1 MATVKVILRKDKI
14 NEKTNLAPLFIR
26 IIKDRKSKFISLG
39 VKVDPKFWNEEKM
52 CIKKGFNN
60 YIELNN
66 FILHKRSE
74 AEKISLELEANT
86 SKVTTSTITKQL
98 KGKKPKN
105 FFQYADDKM
114 LELKNKHS
122 YGTILAYQVYL
133 NKLEAY
139 CGNRNLEFNDIDLD
153 FIKAYEKYL
162 YEKLGNNSG
171 TVLVAFKIIK
181 IMFNFAINEDLISL
195 NQYPFRKYSFKK
207 PITNKNYLNEDQFKE
222 VLNYDV
228 SKLKQNEIHYDM
240 FIFACYA
247 GGLRFSDV
255 VELKWIDFLPKEQYI
270 VKVIQKTKRKH
281 QFKLPQKAISII
293 EKYRRNEYK
302 STDFIFPLLKDDF
315 DYSKT
320 QEYLFKD
327 TAKYNTL
334 TNQTL
339 NKIGKELKL
348 PFPLTFHTSRHTFAT
363 RALNKG
369 MRIEHVSKILD
380 HTNISITQIY
390 AKIINKEL
398 DKAMDIMD
406 E

>member
-1 MATVKVILRKDKI
+1 
-14 NEKTNLAPLFIR
+14 
-26 IIKDRKSKFISLG
+26 
-39 VKVDPKFWNEEKM
+39 
-52 CIKKGFNN
+52 
-60 YIELNN
+60 
-66 FILHKRSE
+66 
-74 AEKISLELEANT
+74 
-86 SKVTTSTITKQL
+86 
-98 KGKKPKN
+98 
-105 FFQYADDKM
+105 
-114 LELKNKHS
+114 
-122 YGTILAYQVYL
+122 
-133 NKLEAY
+133 
-139 CGNRNLEFNDIDLD
+139 
-153 FIKAYEKYL
+153 
-162 YEKLGNNSG
+162 
-171 TVLVAFKIIK
+171 
-181 IMFNFAINEDLISL
+181 MFNFAINEDLISI

-207 PITNKNYLNEDQFKE
+207 PITNKNYLNEDQFQE
-222 VLNYDV
+222 LLNYDV
-228 SKLKQNEIHYDM
+228 SKLKQNEINYDM
-240 FIFACYA
+240 FVFACYA

-255 VELKWIDFLPKEQYI
+255 VELKWIDFLPNEQYI

-281 QFKLPQKAISII
+281 QFKLPQKAVSII